1 MTGWNVRWPEG
12 SVADRHG
19 PVGEIS
25 ERSVLRHRVPRSTVV
40 LGSGQRDLS
49 GLVDRAAAKGLDV
62 VRRRSGGGAV
72 LLQHDG
78 VLWVDVLVPR
88 NDPLWDDDVGRSS
101 IWLGA
106 TWCEA
111 LAVSG
116 VAADVHRG
124 SFICGLAGRAVCF
137 VGRAAGEVVSEGRKV
152 AGISQRRDRS
162 GARFQCAVLLGA
174 DAAARSVAPL
184 VDLLG
189 LVPRA
194 EVLAE
199 VEAAVSGVVIPGVA
213 DAGTAGVAAAD
224 HLFDAFMEAISSTG

>member
-1 MTGWNVRWPEG
+1 M
-12 SVADRHG
+12 
-19 PVGEIS
+19 
-25 ERSVLRHRVPRSTVV
+25 
-40 LGSGQRDLS
+40 
-49 GLVDRAAAKGLDV
+49 
-62 VRRRSGGGAV
+62 
-72 LLQHDG
+72 QHEG

-199 VEAAVSGVVIPGVA
+199 VEATVSGVVIPGVA
-213 DAGTAGVAAAD
+213 GAGAVAAD
-224 HLFDAFMEAISSTG
+224 HLFDAFMGVISFTG

>member
-1 MTGWNVRWPEG
+1 MTGWNVRWSEG

-25 ERSVLRHRVPRSTVV
+25 ERVVLRHRVPRSTVV
-40 LGSGQRDLS
+40 LGSGQRDLP
-49 GLVDRAAAKGLDV
+49 GLVDRATEAGLDV

-72 LLQHDG
+72 LLQPDG

-101 IWLGA
+101 MWLGA
-106 TWCEA
+106 AWCEA
-111 LAVSG
+111 LTALG
-116 VAADVHRG
+116 VEADVHRG
-124 SFICGLAGRAVCF
+124 LFSCGLAGRAVCF
-137 VGRAAGEVVSEGRKV
+137 VGRGAGEVVSDGRKV
-152 AGISQRRDRS
+152 VGISQRRDRG

-189 LVPRA
+189 LMPRA

-199 VEAAVSGVVIPGVA
+199 VEASIAGVVIPGVA
-213 DAGTAGVAAAD
+213 GAGAAAAD
-224 HLFDAFMEAISSTG
+224 HLFDAFVGAISSTG

>member
-1 MTGWNVRWPEG
+1 MTGWNVRWSEG

-25 ERSVLRHRVPRSTVV
+25 ERVVLRHRVPRSTVV
-40 LGSGQRDLS
+40 LGSGQRDVS
-49 GLVDRAAAKGLDV
+49 GLVDRATEAGLDV

-72 LLQHDG
+72 LLQPDG

-101 IWLGA
+101 MWLGA
-106 TWCEA
+106 AWCEA
-111 LAVSG
+111 LTALG
-116 VAADVHRG
+116 VEADVHRG
-124 SFICGLAGRAVCF
+124 LFSCGLAGRAVCF
-137 VGRAAGEVVSEGRKV
+137 VGRGAGEVVSDGRKV
-152 AGISQRRDRS
+152 VGISQRRDRG

-189 LVPRA
+189 LMPRA

-199 VEAAVSGVVIPGVA
+199 VEASIAGVVIPGVA
-213 DAGTAGVAAAD
+213 GAGAAAAD
-224 HLFDAFMEAISSTG
+224 HLFDAFVGAISSTG

>member
-1 MTGWNVRWPEG
+1 MTGWNVRWSEG

-25 ERSVLRHRVPRSTVV
+25 ERVVLRHRVPRSTVV
-40 LGSGQRDLS
+40 LGSGQRDVS
-49 GLVDRAAAKGLDV
+49 GLVDRATEAGLDV

-72 LLQHDG
+72 LLQPDG

-101 IWLGA
+101 MWLGA
-106 TWCEA
+106 AWCEA
-111 LAVSG
+111 LTALG
-116 VAADVHRG
+116 VEADVHRG
-124 SFICGLAGRAVCF
+124 LFSCGLAGRAVCF
-137 VGRAAGEVVSEGRKV
+137 VGRGAGEVVSDGRKV
-152 AGISQRRDRS
+152 VGISQRRDRG

-189 LVPRA
+189 LMPRA

-199 VEAAVSGVVIPGVA
+199 VEASIAVVVIPGVA
-213 DAGTAGVAAAD
+213 GAGAAAAD
-224 HLFDAFMEAISSTG
+224 HLFDAFVGATSSTG